1 MKALTTALLVL
12 FLTGCSTL
20 DRIEESPMTAHLVTN
35 QITLR
40 FIANAED
47 PVTRAAKVREA
58 VNTLKGRV
66 DGDREFTLAEFQE
79 FALNQF
85 DFESLSLADQ
95 ALVME
100 GIRLARRSITDLI
113 GEGVVE
119 PGERYTLVTLL
130 TWIDTAAAR
139 VK

>member
-1 MKALTTALLVL
+1 MKLLTIALFTV
-12 FLTGCSTL
+12 FLAGCSTL
-20 DRIEESPMTAHLVTN
+20 DRIEENPMTARLVTN

-40 FIANAED
+40 FIAGSDN
-47 PVTRAAKVREA
+47 PVVRAAEVREA
-58 VNTLKGRV
+58 VETLKGRIN
-66 DGDREFTLAEFQE
+66 GDREFTLAEFQG
-79 FALNQF
+79 FALDQF
-85 DFESLSLADQ
+85 DFDSLSLADQ

-100 GIRLARRSITDLI
+100 GIRLARRSIADLI

-119 PGERYTLVTLL
+119 PDERYTLVTLL